1 MKYSKKYR
9 KVLGLALAALAF
21 NACSD
26 DWDEHYKVQPEAG
39 GASLWQTIST
49 DPTLSNFKLVLEH
62 CGYDKVLASPQVF
75 TVFAPT
81 NDNFTE
87 AQANAQKAI
96 YDEDKQRGRKEKE
109 NRAIK
114 EFVMNHIAL
123 YNHSVSTNFNDT
135 IVMMNGKY
143 LPLSNRTVDGQSSG
157 MIGDQ
162 SFISAQQPHGN
173 GLLYI
178 VDGQVDYFPNVLE
191 QLDKVEGLDS
201 LAAFFD
207 FYNEYEFIPE
217 LSVPGGIVNGQT
229 VYLDSVTRLENE
241 LFNYVG
247 LLNDEDSTYWM
258 VAPTNDIWNT
268 LIDEYTTYFNYD
280 DKVAKRD
287 SLQYLYS
294 RLAIVRGTVFSAT
307 VNPEETLYD
316 SVKSTNAMPYRSRY
330 LQYGNYDTYYYQ
342 YDKPFEPGGIF
353 SDVEAIQCSNGEVRK
368 ANTWNID
375 KSQTFSQMIL
385 TEGETRSALA
395 YVDGSKEESPNPK
408 TRTST
413 VAVRPGNPFYNK
425 VSGNS
430 FIEIAPVTANVMPS
444 ATFYIRNVL
453 SNMPYDIYVVMVPAL
468 AADTL
473 ATAIQRLPT
482 SARFTLLYND
492 QSGEEISKGVVLQS
506 RQETRPDVLD
516 TILLATDVVI
526 PTCSYGVDEPQ
537 VTLEV
542 ENRVSTSQNNKTYTR
557 TMRLDAI
564 ILKPHEG
571 EEIVID

>member
-1 MKYSKKYR
+1 MKYSNKYI
-9 KVLGLALAALAF
+9 KVLGLALTALAF
-21 NACSD
+21 HACSD
-26 DWDEHYKVQPEAG
+26 DWDEHYKVQPQVSG
-39 GASLWQTIST
+39 VSLWQTIST
-49 DPTLSNFKLVLEH
+49 DENLSNFKLVLEH
-62 CGYDKVLASPQVF
+62 CGYDKVLSSPQVF

-81 NDNFTE
+81 NDYFSE

-96 YDEDKQRGRKEKE
+96 YDEDKLKGRKEKE

-123 YNHSVSTNFNDT
+123 YNHSVSTEFNDT

-143 LPLSNRTVDGQSSG
+143 LSLINKTVNGQSAGS
-157 MIGDQ
+157 IGDQ
-162 SFISAQQPHGN
+162 SFLSSQQPHGN
-173 GLLYI
+173 GILYM

-191 QLDKVEGLDS
+191 QLDKVDGLDS
-201 LAAFFD
+201 IAAFFD
-207 FYNEYEFIPE
+207 RYNEYEFIPE

-229 VYLDSVTRLENE
+229 VYLDSVTQLEND
-241 LFNYVG
+241 LFGFVG
-247 LLNDEDSTYWM
+247 LLDDEDSTYWM
-258 VAPTNDIWNT
+258 VAPTNDTWNT
-268 LIDEYTTYFNYD
+268 LVDEYTNYYNYD

-316 SVKSTNAMPYRSRY
+316 SVKSTNAMNYRSRY

-342 YDKPFEPGGIF
+342 YVRPYDEGGIF
-353 SDVEAIQCSNGEVRK
+353 SDVDIIQCSNGEVRK

-395 YVDGSKEESPNPK
+395 YIDGSKEESTNPK

-430 FIEIAPVTANVMPS
+430 FIEIAPTTGAVMPS

-453 SNMPYDIYVVMVPAL
+453 SNMPYDIYAVMVPAL
-468 AADTL
+468 AVDTL
-473 ATAIQRLPT
+473 ATTIQRLPT
-482 SARFTLLYND
+482 LARFTLRYHD
-492 QSGEEISKGVVLQS
+492 QDGKEASKVVLQS
-506 RQETRPDVLD
+506 KMETTPDVLD
-516 TILLATDVVI
+516 TLLLGTNIMI

-542 ENRVSTSQNNKTYTR
+542 ENRVGTSQNNRTHQR

-564 ILKPHEG
+564 IFKPHVG
-571 EEIVID
+571 EKIVID

>member
-1 MKYSKKYR
+1 MKYNMKYT

-26 DWDEHYKVQPEAG
+26 DWDEHYKALPQGSGV
-39 GASLWQTIST
+39 SLWQAISA
-49 DPTLSNFKLVLEH
+49 DENLSNFKLVLEH
-62 CGYDKVLASPQVF
+62 CGYDKVLASSQVF

-81 NDNFTE
+81 NDHFSE
-87 AQANAQKAI
+87 AQVNAQKAI
-96 YDEDKQRGRKEKE
+96 YDEDKLKGRKEKE

-143 LPLSNRTVDGQSSG
+143 LALSNTTVDGRSTG
-157 MIGDQ
+157 RIGDQ
-162 SFISAQQPHGN
+162 SFVSTQLPHEN
-173 GLLYI
+173 GTLYI

-201 LAAFFD
+201 VAAFFD
-207 FYNEYEFIPE
+207 RYNEYEFIPE

-229 VYLDSVTRLENE
+229 VYLDSVTVLENI

-258 VAPTNDIWNT
+258 VAPTNEMWREMIG
-268 LIDEYTTYFNYD
+268 EYTEYFNYD

-294 RLAIVRGTVFSAT
+294 RAAIVQGTVFSAT
-307 VNPEETLYD
+307 VNPATMIND
-316 SVKSTNAMPYRSRY
+316 SVKSTNAMHYRNRY
-330 LQYGNYDTYYYQ
+330 LRFGNYDTYYYQ
-342 YDKPFEPGGIF
+342 YDKPFEPGGVF
-353 SDVEAIQCSNGEVRK
+353 SDVETIPCSNGEVRK

-375 KSQTFSQMIL
+375 KLQTFGQMIL
-385 TEGETRSALA
+385 SEGETRSMLA
-395 YVDGSKEESPNPK
+395 YIDGSKEESSAPK
-408 TRTST
+408 TRTS
-413 VAVRPGNPFYNK
+413 VISVRPGNPFYGK

-430 FIEIAPVTANVMPS
+430 FIEIAPTGPTVMPS
-444 ATFYIRNVL
+444 ATFYIPDVL
-453 SNMPYDIYVVMVPAL
+453 SNMPYDIYAVMVPAL
-468 AADTL
+468 ATDTL
-473 ATAIQRLPT
+473 ATAIQRLPNII
-482 SARFTLLYND
+482 RFTLSYND
-492 QSGEEISKGVVLQS
+492 QSGEEIAKGVVLQS
-506 RQETRPDVLD
+506 KAETQVDVLD
-516 TILLATDVVI
+516 TMLVASNVVI
-526 PTCSYGVDEPQ
+526 PTCSYGLAEPQ

-542 ENRVSTSQNNKTYTR
+542 ESRVTNKQNNTSHQR

-564 ILKPHEG
+564 IFKPHVG

>member
-1 MKYSKKYR
+1 MKYSKKYI
-9 KVLGLALAALAF
+9 KVLGLALTALAF
-21 NACSD
+21 HACSD
-26 DWDEHYKVQPEAG
+26 DWDEHYKVQPQVSG
-39 GASLWQTIST
+39 VSLWQTIST
-49 DPTLSNFKLVLEH
+49 DENLSNFKLVLEH
-62 CGYDKVLASPQVF
+62 CGYDKVLSSPQVF

-81 NDNFTE
+81 NDYFSE

-96 YDEDKQRGRKEKE
+96 YDEDKQKGRKEKE

-123 YNHSVSTNFNDT
+123 YNHSVSTEFNDT

-143 LPLSNRTVDGQSSG
+143 LSLINKTVNGQSAGS
-157 MIGDQ
+157 IGDQ
-162 SFISAQQPHGN
+162 SFLSSQQPHGN
-173 GLLYI
+173 GILYM

-201 LAAFFD
+201 IAAFFD
-207 FYNEYEFIPE
+207 RYNEYEFIPE

-229 VYLDSVTRLENE
+229 VYLDSVTQLEND
-241 LFNYVG
+241 LFGFVG
-247 LLNDEDSTYWM
+247 LLDDEDSTYWM
-258 VAPTNDIWNT
+258 VAPTNDTWNT
-268 LIDEYTTYFNYD
+268 LVDEYTNYYNYD

-316 SVKSTNAMPYRSRY
+316 SVKSTNAMNYRSRY

-342 YDKPFEPGGIF
+342 YVRPYDEGGIF
-353 SDVEAIQCSNGEVRK
+353 SDVDIIQCSNGEVRK

-395 YVDGSKEESPNPK
+395 YIDGSKEESTNPK

-430 FIEIAPVTANVMPS
+430 FIEIAPTTGAVMPS

-453 SNMPYDIYVVMVPAL
+453 SNMPYDIYAVMVPAL
-468 AADTL
+468 AVDTL
-473 ATAIQRLPT
+473 ATTIQRLPT
-482 SARFTLLYND
+482 LARFTLRYHGQD
-492 QSGEEISKGVVLQS
+492 GKEASKVVLQS
-506 RQETRPDVLD
+506 KMETTPDVLD
-516 TILLATDVVI
+516 TLLLGTNITI

-542 ENRVSTSQNNKTYTR
+542 ENRVGTSQNNRTHQR

-564 ILKPHEG
+564 IFKPHVG

>member
-1 MKYSKKYR
+1 MKYSNKYI
-9 KVLGLALAALAF
+9 KVLGLALTALAF
-21 NACSD
+21 HACSD
-26 DWDEHYKVQPEAG
+26 DWDEHYKVQPQVSG
-39 GASLWQTIST
+39 VSLWQTIST
-49 DPTLSNFKLVLEH
+49 DENLSNFKLVLEH
-62 CGYDKVLASPQVF
+62 CGYDKVLSSPQVF

-81 NDNFTE
+81 NDYFSE
-87 AQANAQKAI
+87 DQANAQKAI
-96 YDEDKQRGRKEKE
+96 YDEDKLKGRKEKE

-123 YNHSVSTNFNDT
+123 YNHSVSTDFNDT

-143 LPLSNRTVDGQSSG
+143 LSLVNKTVGGQSAGS
-157 MIGDQ
+157 IGDQ
-162 SFISAQQPHGN
+162 SFLSNQQPHGN
-173 GLLYI
+173 GILYM

-191 QLDKVEGLDS
+191 QLDKVDGLDS
-201 LAAFFD
+201 IAAFFD
-207 FYNEYEFIPE
+207 RYNEYEFIPE

-229 VYLDSVTRLENE
+229 VYLDSVTQLEND
-241 LFNYVG
+241 LFGFVG
-247 LLNDEDSTYWM
+247 LLDDEDSTYWM
-258 VAPTNDIWNT
+258 VAPTNDTWNT
-268 LIDEYTTYFNYD
+268 LVDEYTNYYNYD

-316 SVKSTNAMPYRSRY
+316 SVKSTNAMNYRSRY

-342 YDKPFEPGGIF
+342 YVRPYDEGGIF
-353 SDVEAIQCSNGEVRK
+353 SDVDIIQCSNGEVRK

-395 YVDGSKEESPNPK
+395 YIDGSKEESTNPK

-430 FIEIAPVTANVMPS
+430 FIEIAPTTGAVMPS

-453 SNMPYDIYVVMVPAL
+453 SNMPYDIYAVMVPAL
-468 AADTL
+468 AVDTL
-473 ATAIQRLPT
+473 ATTIQRLPT
-482 SARFTLLYND
+482 LARFTLRYHGQD
-492 QSGEEISKGVVLQS
+492 GKEASKVVLQS
-506 RQETRPDVLD
+506 KMETTPDVLD
-516 TILLATDVVI
+516 TLLLGTNIMI

-542 ENRVSTSQNNKTYTR
+542 ENRVGTSQNNRTHQR

-564 ILKPHEG
+564 IFKPHVG

>member
-81 NDNFTE
+81 NEHFSE

-162 SFISAQQPHGN
+162 SFLSAQLPHGN

-241 LFNYVG
+241 LFYYVG

-258 VAPTNDIWNT
+258 VAPTNDVWNT

-307 VNPEETLYD
+307 VNPDETIYD
-316 SVKSTNAMPYRSRY
+316 SVKSTNAMHYRSRY

-353 SDVEAIQCSNGEVRK
+353 SDVETIQCSNGEVRK

-395 YVDGSKEESPNPK
+395 YVDGSKEESTNPK
-408 TRTST
+408 TRTSM
-413 VAVRPGNPFYNK
+413 VSVRPGNPFYGK

-430 FIEIAPVTANVMPS
+430 FLEIAPVTATSMPS
-444 ATFYIRNVL
+444 ATFYIRDVL

-542 ENRVSTSQNNKTYTR
+542 ENRVSTSQNNKTHTR

>member
-9 KVLGLALAALAF
+9 QVLGLALAALAF

-229 VYLDSVTRLENE
+229 VYLDSVTRLEND
-241 LFNYVG
+241 LFSYVG

>member
-1 MKYSKKYR
+1 MKYSNKYI
-9 KVLGLALAALAF
+9 KVLGLALTALAF
-21 NACSD
+21 HACSD
-26 DWDEHYKVQPEAG
+26 DWDEHYKVQPQVSG
-39 GASLWQTIST
+39 VSLWQTIST
-49 DPTLSNFKLVLEH
+49 DENLSNFKLVLEH
-62 CGYDKVLASPQVF
+62 CGYDKVLSSPQVF

-81 NDNFTE
+81 NDYFSE

-96 YDEDKQRGRKEKE
+96 YDEDKLKGRKEKE

-123 YNHSVSTNFNDT
+123 YNHSVSTEFNDT

-143 LPLSNRTVDGQSSG
+143 LSLINKTVNGQSAGS
-157 MIGDQ
+157 IGDQ
-162 SFISAQQPHGN
+162 SFLSSQQPHGN
-173 GLLYI
+173 GILYM

-191 QLDKVEGLDS
+191 QLDKVDGLDS
-201 LAAFFD
+201 IAAFFD
-207 FYNEYEFIPE
+207 RYNEYEFIPE

-229 VYLDSVTRLENE
+229 VYLDSVTQLEND
-241 LFNYVG
+241 LFGFVG
-247 LLNDEDSTYWM
+247 LLDDEDSTYWM
-258 VAPTNDIWNT
+258 VAPTNDTWNT
-268 LIDEYTTYFNYD
+268 LVDEYTNYYNYD

-316 SVKSTNAMPYRSRY
+316 SVKSTNAMNYRSRY

-342 YDKPFEPGGIF
+342 YVRPYDEGGIF
-353 SDVEAIQCSNGEVRK
+353 SDVDIIQCSNGEVRK

-395 YVDGSKEESPNPK
+395 YIDGSKEESTNPK
-408 TRTST
+408 TRTSM

-430 FIEIAPVTANVMPS
+430 FIEIAPTTGAVMPS

-453 SNMPYDIYVVMVPAL
+453 SNMPYDIYAVMVPAL
-468 AADTL
+468 AVDTL
-473 ATAIQRLPT
+473 ATTIQRLPT
-482 SARFTLLYND
+482 LARFTLRYHGQD
-492 QSGEEISKGVVLQS
+492 GKEASKVVLQS
-506 RQETRPDVLD
+506 KMETTPDVLD
-516 TILLATDVVI
+516 TLLLGTNITI

-542 ENRVSTSQNNKTYTR
+542 ENRVGTSQNNRTHQR

-564 ILKPHEG
+564 IFKPHVG

>member
-316 SVKSTNAMPYRSRY
+316 SVKSTNAMHYRSRY

>member
-1 MKYSKKYR
+1 MKYSNKYI
-9 KVLGLALAALAF
+9 KVLGLALTALAF
-21 NACSD
+21 HACSD
-26 DWDEHYKVQPEAG
+26 DWDEHYKVQPQVSG
-39 GASLWQTIST
+39 VSLWQTIST
-49 DPTLSNFKLVLEH
+49 DENLSNFKLVLEH
-62 CGYDKVLASPQVF
+62 CGYDKVLSSPQVF

-81 NDNFTE
+81 NDYFSE

-96 YDEDKQRGRKEKE
+96 YDEDKQKGRKEKE

-123 YNHSVSTNFNDT
+123 YNHSVSTDFNDT

-143 LPLSNRTVDGQSSG
+143 LSLVNKTVGGQSAGS
-157 MIGDQ
+157 IGDQ
-162 SFISAQQPHGN
+162 SFLSSQQPHGN
-173 GLLYI
+173 GILYM

-191 QLDKVEGLDS
+191 QLDKVDGLDS
-201 LAAFFD
+201 IAAFFD
-207 FYNEYEFIPE
+207 RYNEYEFIPE

-229 VYLDSVTRLENE
+229 VYLDSVTQLEND
-241 LFNYVG
+241 LFGFVG
-247 LLNDEDSTYWM
+247 LLDDEDSTYWM
-258 VAPTNDIWNT
+258 VAPTNETWNT
-268 LIDEYTTYFNYD
+268 LVDEYTNYYNYD

-316 SVKSTNAMPYRSRY
+316 SVKSTNAMNYRSRY

-342 YDKPFEPGGIF
+342 YVRPYDEGGIF
-353 SDVEAIQCSNGEVRK
+353 SDVDIIQCSNGEVRK

-395 YVDGSKEESPNPK
+395 YIDGSKEESTNPK

-430 FIEIAPVTANVMPS
+430 FIEIAPTTGVVMPS
-444 ATFYIRNVL
+444 ATFFIRNVL
-453 SNMPYDIYVVMVPAL
+453 SNMPYDIYAVMVPAL
-468 AADTL
+468 AVDTL
-473 ATAIQRLPT
+473 ATTIQRLPT
-482 SARFTLLYND
+482 LARFTLRYHGQD
-492 QSGEEISKGVVLQS
+492 GKEASKVVLQS
-506 RQETRPDVLD
+506 KMETTPDVLD
-516 TILLATDVVI
+516 TLLLGTNIMI

-542 ENRVSTSQNNKTYTR
+542 ENRVGTSQNNRTHQR

-564 ILKPHEG
+564 IFKPHVG

>member
-1 MKYSKKYR
+1 MKYNKKYT

-26 DWDEHYKVQPEAG
+26 DWDEHYKAQPQG
-39 GASLWQTIST
+39 SGVSLWQTIST
-49 DPTLSNFKLVLEH
+49 DENLSNFRLVMEH
-62 CGYDKVLASPQVF
+62 CGYDKVLASSQIF

-81 NDNFTE
+81 NEYFSE
-87 AQANAQKAI
+87 AQAKAQNAI
-96 YDEDKQRGRKEKE
+96 YDEDKQKGRKEKE

-143 LPLSNRTVDGQSSG
+143 LPLTNRTVDGQAVG
-157 MIGDQ
+157 TIGDQ
-162 SFISAQQPHGN
+162 TFLSTQLPHEN
-173 GLLYI
+173 GTLYI
-178 VDGQVDYFPNVLE
+178 VDGQVDYFANVLE

-207 FYNEYEFIPE
+207 LYNEYEFIPE

-241 LFNYVG
+241 LFYYVG

-258 VAPTNDIWNT
+258 LAPTNEMWSGMVE
-268 LIDEYTTYFNYD
+268 EYTNYFNYD

-307 VNPEETLYD
+307 VNPETMVND
-316 SVKSTNAMPYRSRY
+316 SVKSTNAMHYRTRY
-330 LQYGNYDTYYYQ
+330 MEYGNYDTYYYQ
-342 YDKPFEPGGIF
+342 YDKPYEAGGIF
-353 SDVEAIQCSNGEVRK
+353 SDVETILCSNGEVRK

-385 TEGETRSALA
+385 TEAEMRSSLA
-395 YVDGSKEESPNPK
+395 YVDGSKEEAPNPK

-413 VAVRPGNPFYNK
+413 VTVRPGNPFYNK

-453 SNMPYDIYVVMVPAL
+453 SNMPYDIYAVMVPAL

-482 SARFTLLYND
+482 LARFTLLYHD
-492 QSGEEISKGVVLQS
+492 QNGEEISKGVVLQS
-506 RQETRPDVLD
+506 KQETRADVLD
-516 TILLATDVVI
+516 TILLASNVVI

-542 ENRVSTSQNNKTYTR
+542 ENRVGTGQNNKTHTR

>member
-9 KVLGLALAALAF
+9 QVLGLALAALAF

>member
-395 YVDGSKEESPNPK
+395 YVDGSREELPNPK

-413 VAVRPGNPFYNK
+413 VTVRPGNPFYNK
-425 VSGNS
+425 LSGNS
-430 FIEIAPVTANVMPS
+430 FIEIAPTTGAVMPS

-453 SNMPYDIYVVMVPAL
+453 SNMPYDIYAVMVPAL
-468 AADTL
+468 AADTM

-482 SARFTLLYND
+482 LVRFTLLYHN
-492 QSGEEISKGVVLQS
+492 QKGEELSKGVVLQS
-506 RQETRPDVLD
+506 KQETRADVLD
-516 TILLATDVVI
+516 TILIGSNVVI

-537 VTLEV
+537 VTIEV

>member
-1 MKYSKKYR
+1 MKYSKKYI
-9 KVLGLALAALAF
+9 KVLGLALATLTF

-26 DWDEHYKVQPEAG
+26 DWDEHYKALPQGSGV
-39 GASLWQTIST
+39 SLWQTIST
-49 DPTLSNFKLVLEH
+49 DGNLSNFKLVLEH

-81 NDNFTE
+81 NDYFSE

-96 YDEDKQRGRKEKE
+96 YDEDKAKGRKEKE

-143 LPLSNRTVDGQSSG
+143 LPLTNKTVDGQAAG
-157 MIGDQ
+157 TIGDQ
-162 SFISAQQPHGN
+162 SFISAQQPQEN
-173 GLLYI
+173 GTLYL

-191 QLDKVEGLDS
+191 QLAKVEGLDS
-201 LAAFFD
+201 IAAFFD
-207 FYNEYEFIPE
+207 SYNEYEFIPE
-217 LSVPGGIVNGQT
+217 LSVAGGIVNGQT
-229 VYLDSVTRLENE
+229 VYLDSVTRLETD
-241 LFNYVG
+241 LFSYVG
-247 LLNDEDSTYWM
+247 WLNDEDSTYWM
-258 VAPTNDIWNT
+258 VAPTNDMWNT
-268 LIDEYTTYFNYD
+268 MVEEYTNYFNYD

-294 RLAIVRGTVFSAT
+294 RMAIVRGTVFSAT
-307 VNPEETLYD
+307 QNPEEVIYD
-316 SVKSTNAMPYRSRY
+316 SVKSTSAVPYRSRY

-342 YDKPFEPGGIF
+342 YDKPYEPGGIF
-353 SDVEAIQCSNGEVRK
+353 SDVAVFPCSNGEVRK

-375 KSQTFSQMIL
+375 KSQTFSQIIM

-395 YVDGSKEESPNPK
+395 YIDGSREELPNPK

-413 VAVRPGNPFYNK
+413 VTVRPGNPFYNK
-425 VSGNS
+425 LSGNS
-430 FIEIAPVTANVMPS
+430 FIEIAPTTGAVMPS

-453 SNMPYDIYVVMVPAL
+453 SNMPYDIYAVMVPAL
-468 AADTL
+468 AADTM

-482 SARFTLLYND
+482 LARFTLLYHN
-492 QSGEEISKGVVLQS
+492 QEGEELSKGVVLQS
-506 RQETRPDVLD
+506 KQETRADVLD
-516 TILLATDVVI
+516 TILIGSNVVI

-537 VTLEV
+537 VTIEV

>member
-1 MKYSKKYR
+1 MKYSKKYI
-9 KVLGLALAALAF
+9 KVLGLALATLTF

-26 DWDEHYKVQPEAG
+26 DWDEHYKVQPQVSG
-39 GASLWQTIST
+39 VSLWQTIST
-49 DPTLSNFKLVLEH
+49 DENLSNFKLVLEH
-62 CGYDKVLASPQVF
+62 CGYDKVLSSPQVF

-81 NDNFTE
+81 NDYFSE

-96 YDEDKQRGRKEKE
+96 YDEDKLKGRKEKE

-123 YNHSVSTNFNDT
+123 YNHSVSTEFNDT

-143 LPLSNRTVDGQSSG
+143 LSLINKTVNGQSAGS
-157 MIGDQ
+157 IGDQ
-162 SFISAQQPHGN
+162 SFLSSQQPHGN
-173 GLLYI
+173 GILYM

-191 QLDKVEGLDS
+191 QLDKVDGLDS
-201 LAAFFD
+201 IAAFFD
-207 FYNEYEFIPE
+207 RYNEYEFIPE

-229 VYLDSVTRLENE
+229 VYLDSVTQLEND
-241 LFNYVG
+241 LFGFVG
-247 LLNDEDSTYWM
+247 LLDDEDSTYWM
-258 VAPTNDIWNT
+258 VAPTNDTWNT
-268 LIDEYTTYFNYD
+268 LVDEYTNYYNYD

-316 SVKSTNAMPYRSRY
+316 SVKSTNAMNYRSRY

-342 YDKPFEPGGIF
+342 YVRPYDEGGIF
-353 SDVEAIQCSNGEVRK
+353 SDVDIIQCSNGEVRK

-395 YVDGSKEESPNPK
+395 YIDGSKEESTNPK
-408 TRTST
+408 TRTSM

-430 FIEIAPVTANVMPS
+430 FIEIAPTTGAVMPS

-453 SNMPYDIYVVMVPAL
+453 SNMPYDIYAVMVPAL
-468 AADTL
+468 AVDTL
-473 ATAIQRLPT
+473 ATTIQRLPT
-482 SARFTLLYND
+482 LARFTLRYHGQD
-492 QSGEEISKGVVLQS
+492 GKEASKVVLQS
-506 RQETRPDVLD
+506 KMETTPDVLD
-516 TILLATDVVI
+516 TLLLGTNITI

-542 ENRVSTSQNNKTYTR
+542 ENRVGTSQNNRTHQR

-564 ILKPHEG
+564 IFKPHVG

>member
-1 MKYSKKYR
+1 MKYNNKYT

-26 DWDEHYKVQPEAG
+26 EWDEHYVAKPQG
-39 GASLWQTIST
+39 NGLSLWQTIST
-49 DPTLSNFKLVLEH
+49 DETLSNFKLVLEH
-62 CGYDKVLASPQVF
+62 CGYDKVLASSQVF

-81 NDNFTE
+81 NNYFTE
-87 AQANAQKAI
+87 AQAEAQNAI
-96 YDEDKQRGRKEKE
+96 YDEDKAKGRKEKE

-123 YNHSVSTNFNDT
+123 YNHSVSTNFSDT

-143 LPLSNRTVDGQSSG
+143 LPMSNKTVDGQSSG
-157 MIGDQ
+157 AIGDQ
-162 SFISAQQPHGN
+162 SFISTQQAHEN
-173 GLLYI
+173 GTLYL

-191 QLDKVEGLDS
+191 QLGKVAGLDS
-201 LAAFFD
+201 VAAFFD
-207 FYNEYEFIPE
+207 RYNEYEFIPE
-217 LSVPGGIVNGQT
+217 MSVAGGIVNGQT
-229 VYLDSVTRLENE
+229 VYLDSVTRLEND
-241 LFNYVG
+241 LFSYVG
-247 LLNDEDSTYWM
+247 NLDDEDSTYWM
-258 VAPTNDIWNT
+258 VAPTNDMWT
-268 LIDEYTTYFNYD
+268 TMVEEYTNYFNYD

-287 SLQYLYS
+287 SLQYVYS

-307 VNPEETLYD
+307 VNPETMIAD
-316 SVKSTNAMPYRSRY
+316 SVKSTNAMHYRSRY

-342 YDKPFEPGGIF
+342 YDKPFEPGGVF
-353 SDVEAIQCSNGEVRK
+353 SDVETFLCSNGEVRK

-375 KSQTFSQMIL
+375 KSQTFNQMIL

-395 YVDGSKEESPNPK
+395 YIDGSKEESATPK
-408 TRTST
+408 TRTTS
-413 VAVRPGNPFYNK
+413 VVVRPGNPFYNK

-430 FIEIAPVTANVMPS
+430 FIEIAPTGPTVMPS
-444 ATFYIRNVL
+444 ATFYIPDVL
-453 SNMPYDIYVVMVPAL
+453 SNMPYDIYAVMVPAL

-473 ATAIQRLPT
+473 ATAIQRLP
-482 SARFTLLYND
+482 SIIRFTLLYNQQD
-492 QSGEEISKGVVLQS
+492 GEEISKGVVLQS
-506 RQETRPDVLD
+506 KVETQVDVMD
-516 TILLATDVVI
+516 TILVGTGVVI
-526 PTCSYGVDEPQ
+526 PTCSWGLDEPQ

-542 ENRVSTSQNNKTYTR
+542 ENRVTAKQKDNTHQR

>member
-1 MKYSKKYR
+1 MKYSNKYI
-9 KVLGLALAALAF
+9 KVLGLALTALAF
-21 NACSD
+21 HACSD
-26 DWDEHYKVQPEAG
+26 DWDEHYKVQPQVSG
-39 GASLWQTIST
+39 VSLWQTIST
-49 DPTLSNFKLVLEH
+49 DENLSNFKLVLEH
-62 CGYDKVLASPQVF
+62 CGYDKVLSSPQVF

-81 NDNFTE
+81 NDYFSE

-96 YDEDKQRGRKEKE
+96 YDEDKQKGRKEKE

-123 YNHSVSTNFNDT
+123 YNHSVSTDFNDT

-143 LPLSNRTVDGQSSG
+143 LSLINKTVNGQSVGS
-157 MIGDQ
+157 IGDQ
-162 SFISAQQPHGN
+162 SFLSSQQPHGN
-173 GLLYI
+173 GILYM

-191 QLDKVEGLDS
+191 QLDKVDGLDS
-201 LAAFFD
+201 IAAFFD
-207 FYNEYEFIPE
+207 RYNEYEFIPE

-229 VYLDSVTRLENE
+229 VYLDSVTQLEND
-241 LFNYVG
+241 LFGFVG
-247 LLNDEDSTYWM
+247 LLDDEDSTYWM
-258 VAPTNDIWNT
+258 VAPTNDTWNT
-268 LIDEYTTYFNYD
+268 LVDEYTNYYNYD

-316 SVKSTNAMPYRSRY
+316 SVKSTNAMNYRSRY

-342 YDKPFEPGGIF
+342 YVRPYDEGGIF
-353 SDVEAIQCSNGEVRK
+353 SDVDIIQCSNGEVRK

-395 YVDGSKEESPNPK
+395 YIDGSKEESTNPK

-430 FIEIAPVTANVMPS
+430 FIEIAPTTGAVMPS

-453 SNMPYDIYVVMVPAL
+453 SNMPYDIYAVMVPAL
-468 AADTL
+468 AVDTL
-473 ATAIQRLPT
+473 ATTIQRLPT
-482 SARFTLLYND
+482 LARFTLRYHGQD
-492 QSGEEISKGVVLQS
+492 GKEASKVVLQS
-506 RQETRPDVLD
+506 K
-516 TILLATDVVI
+516 
-526 PTCSYGVDEPQ
+526 G
-537 VTLEV
+537 
-542 ENRVSTSQNNKTYTR
+542 
-557 TMRLDAI
+557 
-564 ILKPHEG
+564 KPN
-571 EEIVID
+571 

>member
-1 MKYSKKYR
+1 MKYSNKYI
-9 KVLGLALAALAF
+9 KVLGLALTALAF
-21 NACSD
+21 HACSD
-26 DWDEHYKVQPEAG
+26 DWDEHYKVQPQVSG
-39 GASLWQTIST
+39 VSLWQTIST
-49 DPTLSNFKLVLEH
+49 DENLSNFKLVLEH
-62 CGYDKVLASPQVF
+62 CGYDKVLSSPQVF

-81 NDNFTE
+81 NDYFSE

-96 YDEDKQRGRKEKE
+96 YDEDKLKGRKEKE

-123 YNHSVSTNFNDT
+123 YNHSVSTDFNDT

-143 LPLSNRTVDGQSSG
+143 LSLVNKTVGGQSAGS
-157 MIGDQ
+157 IGDQ
-162 SFISAQQPHGN
+162 SFLSNQQPHGN
-173 GLLYI
+173 GILYM

-191 QLDKVEGLDS
+191 QLDKVDGLDS
-201 LAAFFD
+201 IAAFFD
-207 FYNEYEFIPE
+207 RYNEYEFIPE

-229 VYLDSVTRLENE
+229 VYLDSVTQLEND
-241 LFNYVG
+241 LFGFVG
-247 LLNDEDSTYWM
+247 LLDDEDSTYWM
-258 VAPTNDIWNT
+258 VAPTNDTWNT
-268 LIDEYTTYFNYD
+268 LVDEYTNYYNYD

-316 SVKSTNAMPYRSRY
+316 SVKSTNAMNYRSRY

-342 YDKPFEPGGIF
+342 YVRPYDEGGIF
-353 SDVEAIQCSNGEVRK
+353 SDVDIIQCSNGEVRK

-395 YVDGSKEESPNPK
+395 YIDGSKEESTNPK

-430 FIEIAPVTANVMPS
+430 FIEIAPTTGAVMPS

-453 SNMPYDIYVVMVPAL
+453 SNMPYDIYAVMVPAL
-468 AADTL
+468 AVDTL
-473 ATAIQRLPT
+473 ATTIQRLPT
-482 SARFTLLYND
+482 LARFTLRYHGQD
-492 QSGEEISKGVVLQS
+492 GKEASKVVLQS
-506 RQETRPDVLD
+506 KMETTPDVLD
-516 TILLATDVVI
+516 TLLLGTNIMI

-542 ENRVSTSQNNKTYTR
+542 ENRVGTSQNNRTHQR

-564 ILKPHEG
+564 IFKPHVG